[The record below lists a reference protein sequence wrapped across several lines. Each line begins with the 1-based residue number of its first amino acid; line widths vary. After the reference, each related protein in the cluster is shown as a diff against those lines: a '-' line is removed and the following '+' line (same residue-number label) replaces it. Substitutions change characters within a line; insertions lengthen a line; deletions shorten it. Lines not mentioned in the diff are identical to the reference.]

1 MATSLSYKLFGH
13 HEPVARMYLAAF
25 DQCAI
30 AAAEFELFR
39 IEPLA
44 PGMVVAVGEHEEQAV
59 DLDLLAT
66 TEQR

>member
-1 MATSLSYKLFGH
+1 
-13 HEPVARMYLAAF
+13 MYLAAF